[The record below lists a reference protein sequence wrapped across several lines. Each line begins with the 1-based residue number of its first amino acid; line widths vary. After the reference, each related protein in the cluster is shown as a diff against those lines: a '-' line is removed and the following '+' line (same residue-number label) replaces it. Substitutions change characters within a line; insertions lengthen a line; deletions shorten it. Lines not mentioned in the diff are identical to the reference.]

1 MSLLGDRRSE
11 LRMGREKETEKCEEN
26 RRSEQETDEKNV
38 AETVL
43 RSRR

>member
-26 RRSEQETDEKNV
+26 RRNDKKNV